1 MKSFYLPRGLV
12 KAKSKG
18 TTPYWFNGHCASV
31 PLGLRGVPV
40 QVKIGQR
47 GEYRRMVSHNQLE
60 RSWSKKKWDES
71 LPIQEI
77 SLVPLF
83 CYQEEK
89 IEHRNIRR
97 EEGGKKCGGGATGKQ
112 SRGTKS
118 TVTCQGVINFQS
130 VFTSV
135 LSVKFFVLI
144 VCSFVFKN
152 HKHVSSTTCSVS

>member
-1 MKSFYLPRGLV
+1 
-12 KAKSKG
+12 
-18 TTPYWFNGHCASV
+18 
-31 PLGLRGVPV
+31 
-40 QVKIGQR
+40 
-47 GEYRRMVSHNQLE
+47 MVSHNQLE

-118 TVTCQGVINFQS
+118 IVTCQGVINFQS

-144 VCSFVFKN
+144 VCSFVSKTISMYRQLR
-152 HKHVSSTTCSVS
+152 V